1 MEIAGFCGAAIVDFK
16 QSFKFI
22 RKARE
27 VGMAALK
34 KCFYKFLFRW
44 VIRNKHKRKQLYI
57 CLPKTGI
64 AEYRRLSRLSS
75 EENRENRA
83 FKYFMSIACIIKN
96 EGPYLREWLEYHKL
110 IGVEHFYVY
119 DNESSD
125 NTKEVLQP
133 YIDAGDV
140 TYIYFPGRDRQDSA
154 YCHATAHFG
163 QETRWM
169 AVVDLDEF
177 IVLHEKDNLRDF
189 MAEYA
194 DCSQISLHW
203 VIYGSSGHEKR
214 PDGLVLENFK
224 GHSAVPDFSPKS
236 IFNPRTVVDCGA
248 HYM

>member
-16 QSFKFI
+16 RSFKFI

-140 TYIYFPGRDRQDSA
+140 TYIYFPGRDRQDPA

-189 MAEYA
+189 MANMPIA
-194 DCSQISLHW
+194 A
-203 VIYGSSGHEKR
+203 R
-214 PDGLVLENFK
+214 
-224 GHSAVPDFSPKS
+224 
-236 IFNPRTVVDCGA
+236 
-248 HYM
+248 

>member
-16 QSFKFI
+16 RSFKFI

-125 NTKEVLQP
+125 NTKELP
-133 YIDAGDV
+133 
-140 TYIYFPGRDRQDSA
+140 T
-154 YCHATAHFG
+154 
-163 QETRWM
+163 
-169 AVVDLDEF
+169 L
-177 IVLHEKDNLRDF
+177 LK
-189 MAEYA
+189 
-194 DCSQISLHW
+194 
-203 VIYGSSGHEKR
+203 
-214 PDGLVLENFK
+214 
-224 GHSAVPDFSPKS
+224 
-236 IFNPRTVVDCGA
+236 TV
-248 HYM
+248 